1 VASVRRRATSRAD
14 RWGGESPSRLSS
26 TTPSK
31 RPPGRRMTASLRI
44 RWADRRAHDRNG
56 LELGRGLRATRCSCR
71 CPPLRRGSAP
81 PAPRVRRRAA
91 SRRGQARGH
100 HDTEFAAFL
109 HRDEQVAR
117 AQHQVHDMI
126 RDLLIEAA
134 RGPGRSPPTA
144 GPDGRRPRLLRTCLW
159 IDEAR
164 ARAAIHPAKAGPTRS
179 RAWSRRHPERGGSA
193 QPRGSAAT
201 ADRE

>member
-1 VASVRRRATSRAD
+1 MACGGERLQGPTAGAGKGLRDSRRRPPPR
-14 RWGGESPSRLSS
+14 G
-26 TTPSK
+26 
-31 RPPGRRMTASLRI
+31 PPGRRMRASLRI

-56 LELGRGLRATRCSCR
+56 LEPGRGLRATRCSCR
-71 CPPLRRGSAP
+71 CPSLRRGSAP

-179 RAWSRRHPERGGSA
+179 RAWSRRHPRTRRER
-193 QPRGSAAT
+193 T
-201 ADRE
+201 AKRQRRYSGP